1 MERGGWLELV
11 SWTNSPL
18 WYSLKA
24 NFKIEDTGIVP
35 LSPVDTSQMVSEEV
49 KAKSAD
55 GTMVP
60 LSIVHKR
67 GIPMDSSN
75 PTWLEGYGAYG
86 ITIDPVFRPNWLAF
100 LERGGIYAAAH
111 ARGGGEYGEDWHT
124 AGQKLTKQHTIDDF
138 IAGAQYLSE
147 NKYTSPAKL
156 AGEGTRPRGIPL
168 GRRHTQRPD
177 PFAVAVYSGG
187 HPDAMR
193 SECMA

>member
-60 LSIVHKR
+60 LSMVHKR
-67 GIPMDSSN
+67 GIAMDGSN

-138 IAGAQYLSE
+138 IAGAHYLIE

-156 AGEGTRPRGIPL
+156 AGERTRAGGVTIGGAETQTPL
-168 GRRHTQRPD
+168 LV
-177 PFAVAVYSGG
+177 AVAFFHVGG
-187 HPDAMR
+187 SASMR
-193 SECMA
+193 D